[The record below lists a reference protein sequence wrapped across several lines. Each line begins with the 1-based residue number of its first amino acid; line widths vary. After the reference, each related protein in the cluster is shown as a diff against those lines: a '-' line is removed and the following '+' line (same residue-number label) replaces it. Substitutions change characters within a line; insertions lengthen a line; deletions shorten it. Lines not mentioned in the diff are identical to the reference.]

1 MKSCYSVLTKPD
13 GIQKHAKIMQSNV
26 QSNCSD
32 NCAYKYNIMI
42 LNIFDPE
49 LQRIQVKPM
58 IKNKFRKL
66 LSDMKMLGKFRQY

>member
-1 MKSCYSVLTKPD
+1 MKSCYSVLTKLD
-13 GIQKHAKIMQSNV
+13 GIQKYAKIMQSNV
-26 QSNCSD
+26 QSNSSD
-32 NCAYKYNIMI
+32 NCAYKHNIMI
-42 LNIFDPE
+42 LNLFDPE